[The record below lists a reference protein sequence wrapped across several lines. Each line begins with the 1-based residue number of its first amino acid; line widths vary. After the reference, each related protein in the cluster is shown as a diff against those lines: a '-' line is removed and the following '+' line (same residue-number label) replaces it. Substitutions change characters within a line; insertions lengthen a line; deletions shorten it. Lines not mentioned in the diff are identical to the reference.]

1 LIVRALP
8 STALLAAVMALGGC
22 VEEQRYVVE
31 NRAFALTPDTAPAFT
46 SEQGDELFIVTSPHS
61 FPVSPPSSAQLAA
74 LRTRINGTHL
84 PFPRMPWVEDSAIDY
99 TLDFVVQNGDAKR
112 ANVLIG
118 LDGRSEFTEYAPTPP
133 NDFHQ
138 CEHRVSLA
146 PGERATGS
154 VSALELHE
162 IAVDLATVVNGAPN
176 SNLVVQ
182 TISQSGRD
190 ERVSPYIPSIIPG
203 LVGIVASITSSAA
216 QSITVELSVRA
227 EDHGDRLAARGEKSW
242 QLPIPAR
249 FIPVVPEEE

>member
-1 LIVRALP
+1 
-8 STALLAAVMALGGC
+8 
-22 VEEQRYVVE
+22 
-31 NRAFALTPDTAPAFT
+31 
-46 SEQGDELFIVTSPHS
+46 
-61 FPVSPPSSAQLAA
+61 
-74 LRTRINGTHL
+74 
-84 PFPRMPWVEDSAIDY
+84 
-99 TLDFVVQNGDAKR
+99 
-112 ANVLIG
+112 
-118 LDGRSEFTEYAPTPP
+118 
-133 NDFHQ
+133 
-138 CEHRVSLA
+138 
-146 PGERATGS
+146 
-154 VSALELHE
+154 
-162 IAVDLATVVNGAPN
+162 VDLATVVNGAPN